1 MPKLVGGFEYA
12 MEQVVQVLERE
23 GGQGFRPGTVRQ
35 GSATAIP
42 LPDQSVAYVVTDPP
56 YYDACPMLTSPIFA
70 MCGSGECW
78 LDICIPTS
86 SAGD

>member
-1 MPKLVGGFEYA
+1 MPRLVGGFEYA

-42 LPDQSVAYVVTDPP
+42 LPDQSVPYVVTDPP
-56 YYDACPMLTSPIFA
+56 YYDAIAYADLSDFCYVWLKRML
-70 MCGSGECW
+70 G
-78 LDICIPTS
+78 
-86 SAGD
+86 